1 MAEGISV
8 ALPLRVDSV
17 DGAYGLN
24 KNLEDMASQNLKMLI
39 LTSPGERIMFPDY
52 GVRIRQYLFDPNNS
66 NTAKQIRGSIEEQA
80 RKYLPYIQ
88 ITNLQVFSPVDS
100 GLSGEAQPSRINII
114 IGYRVP
120 SANIVSN
127 LTIPVTI

>member
-8 ALPLRVDSV
+8 ALPLRIDSV

-24 KNLEDMASQNLKMLI
+24 KNLEEMATQNLKMLI

-52 GVRIRQYLFDPNNS
+52 GVGIRQYLFSPNTS
-66 NTAKQIRGSIEEQA
+66 QTVSEIRGRIEAQA
-80 RKYLPYIQ
+80 KTFLPYIQ
-88 ITNLQVFSPVDS
+88 ITDLQVFSPTIP
-100 GLSGEAQPSRINII
+100 GQAGELQPSRINIMI
-114 IGYRVP
+114 QYRVP